1 MFKERGKFHRG
12 YMRDFTIENFSIT
25 KVLENLP
32 VPRYKL
38 KEYNGDDIVGSFFE
52 DELVRFQPSEF
63 YNIEILKTRGKGKK
77 KEFLVHYIGWPNS
90 YDEWKK
96 AKDVKQL

>member
-1 MFKERGKFHRG
+1 MILLEVKF
-12 YMRDFTIENFSIT
+12 N
-25 KVLENLP
+25 
-32 VPRYKL
+32 
-38 KEYNGDDIVGSFFE
+38 
-52 DELVRFQPSEF
+52 PSEF
-63 YNIEILKTRGKGKK
+63 YNIDILKTRGKGKK